1 MFSEIFKNIC
11 QNYILYNMIVMF
23 GSNLNKQIVG
33 PMSGNIGYLGLQTAD
48 QGRLMFL
55 CLSVCI

>member
-1 MFSEIFKNIC
+1 MFSEILKNIC

-23 GSNLNKQIVG
+23 GSNLNKQLVG
-33 PMSGNIGYLGLQTAD
+33 PMSENIGYLGLQSAD